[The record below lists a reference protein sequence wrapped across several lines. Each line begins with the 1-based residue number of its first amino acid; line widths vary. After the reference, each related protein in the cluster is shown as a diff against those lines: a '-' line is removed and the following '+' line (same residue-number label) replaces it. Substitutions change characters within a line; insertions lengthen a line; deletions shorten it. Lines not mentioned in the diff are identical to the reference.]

1 MKERNSPNRKSEL
14 EVKAVQIKAF
24 DFADQIVPKN
34 QFNIEDASL
43 ISGTHQ
49 TDWPKFI
56 VDPSR
61 MAQDTRTFEFKTPF
75 ISNF

>member
-1 MKERNSPNRKSEL
+1 MK
-14 EVKAVQIKAF
+14 VVQIKAF

-56 VDPSR
+56 VDPFR
-61 MAQDTRTFEFKTPF
+61 MTQNTSAFGSKAPF